1 MVEVMP
7 LGRRL
12 AYGIAIFAA
21 FALFGI
27 TGWLELIRSEPVQM
41 TLRDVHIS
49 EFYIRHPGVR
59 SARVELTASFVLDGS
74 ALSCSRAF
82 LFDQMSTTEQS
93 AIKLVSQLSSAREYG
108 GRAIRGGGK
117 EACWLVTDWKFPAG
131 VAVLGFCLGFF
142 LVDAGKQ
149 KRFEKLYGKR

>member
-1 MVEVMP
+1 MVTVTP
-7 LGRRL
+7 LCRRL
-12 AYGIAIFAA
+12 AYGVAVFTG

-27 TGWLELIRSEPVQM
+27 TGWLELIRSESVQM

-59 SARVELTASFVLDGS
+59 SARVELTANFVLDGQ

-93 AIKLVSQLSSAREYG
+93 AINLVNQLSSKRQYD
-108 GRAIRGGGK
+108 GRAIRGAHK
-117 EACWLVTDWKFPAG
+117 QACWLVTDWNFPAA
-131 VAVLGFCLGFF
+131 VALVGFLLGFF
-142 LVDAGKQ
+142 LVGP
-149 KRFEKLYGKR
+149 RHS